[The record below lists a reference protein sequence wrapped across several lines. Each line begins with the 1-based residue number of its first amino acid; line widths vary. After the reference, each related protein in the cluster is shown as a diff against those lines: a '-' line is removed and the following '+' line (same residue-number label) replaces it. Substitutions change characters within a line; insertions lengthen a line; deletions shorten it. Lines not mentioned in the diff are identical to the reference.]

1 MLARTVFESQ
11 ARSRAVEEE
20 IKKGIGKEKEE
31 REKKTLIQ
39 KGCSG
44 QSYLDCLFF
53 SFSYYLK
60 I

>member
-31 REKKTLIQ
+31 REKKNIDSEGL
-39 KGCSG
+39 
-44 QSYLDCLFF
+44 
-53 SFSYYLK
+53 
-60 I
+60 

>member
-31 REKKTLIQ
+31 REKNIDSEGL
-39 KGCSG
+39 
-44 QSYLDCLFF
+44 
-53 SFSYYLK
+53 
-60 I
+60 